1 MGDLVALVE
10 LEVTE
15 NATREEVAEFLYW
28 HAGESR
34 KESGCL
40 HFDVVL
46 GREDPNK
53 IYLYEVWTDQAALD
67 AHVESPHR
75 KRVGVELKE
84 KYRQVG
90 VTWCERE

>member
-1 MGDLVALVE
+1 MADLVAIVE
-10 LEVTE
+10 LEVTGS
-15 NATREEVAEFLYW
+15 ATREEVESLLTW

-34 KESGCL
+34 QEDGCL

-46 GREDPNK
+46 GREDSNK

-67 AHVESPHR
+67 AHVQSPHR
-75 KRVGVELKE
+75 KRVGEELKD

-90 VTWCERE
+90 VTWCERG